1 MRAYTSLPTC
11 AKKGSM
17 VAIMAIYHFSAKVIS
32 RANGSSA
39 VASAAYRAAERLHDD
54 RLGRDHDFSNKAGV
68 VHSEILLPEG
78 APERLNDRATLWNE
92 VETGEKRK
100 DAQLAREV
108 EFSIPRELNQQ
119 QGVALARE
127 FVEKQF
133 VERGMV
139 ADLNV
144 HWDMGKDGQPK
155 PHAHVMLS
163 MREVGPEGFGQKVR
177 EWNSTALLQE
187 WREAWADHVNE
198 RLAELDIDARIDHRT
213 LQAQGIDLEP
223 QHKIGPAASRM
234 PEQGLEAERVEDHAR
249 IARENGDRI
258 IARPEIALDA
268 ITRQQATFTRRD
280 LAQFAFRHSDGKDQ
294 FDQVMSA
301 VRSSPELV
309 ALGKDGRG
317 EDRFTSRDMIETEQR
332 LERAGDRLADRAGHG
347 LPATSLQNGGRDAAG
362 SDGLML
368 GDQQRD
374 ALAHITGKNDL
385 AIVVGYAGTGKSTML
400 GVARDEWERAGYQ
413 VRGAALS
420 GIAAEGLEGGSG
432 IQSRT
437 IASMEYQ
444 WGQGREL
451 LGPRDV
457 LVIDEAGMIGTRQ
470 MERVLSEAER
480 AGAKVVL
487 VGDAEQLQ
495 AIEAGAAFRAL
506 AERHGAA
513 EISEVRRQHEDW
525 QKDATRALATGRTGE
540 AIHAYEAHG
549 MVHAAETRE
558 AARAELI
565 DTWDAQRLADP
576 DKTRIILTHTNAEVR
591 DLNLAARDRL
601 RDAGELGEDVRV
613 SAERGAREFATGDR
627 IMFLKNERGLGVK
640 NGTLGKVERVSPDSM
655 AVKLDDGRSVAF
667 DLKDYAHVDHGYAA
681 TIHKSQGV
689 TVDQGHVL
697 ATPGMDRHSAYV
709 ALSRHRDGVQ
719 LHYGRDDFA
728 DLSRLVR
735 TLGRERAK
743 DMASDY
749 DRAPYSRDRDAEI
762 RAFAHRRGLSGEIR
776 VADAPERKG
785 VEILAPHAGTS
796 RQMGEDSPTP
806 EIGGDRG
813 AGEAKAVAERQPRR
827 GMFDGFRPR
836 PPERTAEPAQGAR
849 EKADPKRGMFDGLK
863 LPQRTPTPAKEAP
876 ARADQGH
883 THDFRRAVER
893 ASRSAEAVLQARASG
908 GPVLEHQKVA
918 LARAAQALDQ
928 ARPGASQDMAA
939 AMRRDPGLLR
949 DAAAG
954 RSGPM
959 IEAMAQEA
967 RVRADPALRADRFV
981 ERWQQLSQDRDRL
994 YRAGDMTGREKAG
1007 KEMAGMAKSL
1017 ERDPQV
1023 ESILRGRTRELG
1035 LEMGMERGRDIG
1047 RGDLGRQL
1055 TQEIGIGRDRGMSR

>member
-1 MRAYTSLPTC
+1 
-11 AKKGSM
+11 
-17 VAIMAIYHFSAKVIS
+17 MAIYHFSAKVIS

-68 VHSEILLPEG
+68 VHSEIMLPDG

-92 VETGEKRK
+92 VEGAEKRK

-119 QGVALARE
+119 QGIQLARE

-139 ADLNV
+139 ADMNV
-144 HWDMGKDGQPK
+144 HWDMGQDGQPK

-213 LQAQGIDLEP
+213 LEAQGIDLEP

-234 PEQGLEAERVEDHAR
+234 SEQGLEAERVEDHAR
-249 IARENGDRI
+249 IARENGEKI
-258 IARPEIALDA
+258 IANPQIALDA

-301 VRSSPELV
+301 VRTSPELV

-317 EDRFTSRDMIETEQR
+317 EDRFTSREMIETEQR
-332 LERAGDRLADRAGHG
+332 LERAGDRLAARGRHG

-513 EISEVRRQHEDW
+513 EINEVRRQHEDW
-525 QKDATRALATGRTGE
+525 QRDATRALATGRTGE
-540 AIHAYEAHG
+540 AIHAYEQHG

-565 DTWDAQRLADP
+565 DTWDAQRRADP

-591 DLNLAARDRL
+591 DLNQAARDRL
-601 RDAGELGEDVRV
+601 RDAGELGQDVRI
-613 SAERGAREFATGDR
+613 SAERGARDFASGDR
-627 IMFLKNERGLGVK
+627 IMFLKNERGMGVK

-655 AVKLDDGRSVAF
+655 AVRLDDGRQVAF

-728 DLSRLVR
+728 DDRRLVR

-749 DRAPYSRDRDAEI
+749 PMYRDRDAE
-762 RAFAHRRGLSGEIR
+762 AQSFADRRGLSGEIR

-785 VEILAPHAGTS
+785 VEILAPRAGTS
-796 RQMGEDSPTP
+796 RQMGEDSRPRD
-806 EIGGDRG
+806 IGDGRG
-813 AGEAKAVAERQPRR
+813 AGEAKAAVERQPRR

-836 PPERTAEPAQGAR
+836 PPERTGERTAEPVQGAK
-849 EKADPKRGMFDGLK
+849 EKAAPKRGMFDGLK
-863 LPQRTPTPAKEAP
+863 LPSRTPAPTPAKETP
-876 ARADQGH
+876 ARAEQGH

-893 ASRSAEAVLQARASG
+893 ASRSAEAVLQAHASG

-918 LARAAQALDQ
+918 LERAGQALDQ
-928 ARPGASQDMAA
+928 LRAGASRDLAS
-939 AMRRDPGLLR
+939 AMQRDPALLR
-949 DAAAG
+949 EAAAG

-967 RVRADPALRADRFV
+967 RVRADPHLRADRFV

-1023 ESILRGRTRELG
+1023 ESILRNRTRELG
-1035 LEMGMERGRDIG
+1035 LEIGMSRGRDMG
-1047 RGDLGRQL
+1047 GGELGRQL
-1055 TQEIGIGRDRGMSR
+1055 TQELGIDRDRGMSR